1 MLDKLEKLIN
11 SDIDLYEIAYKS
23 DVSARLIEAIRN
35 KTVELNSLTLR
46 EALKLIGYIDE
57 IEPERAYKGYK
68 PKYLKLLDFRHDN
81 EETGESWHLGCI
93 DSNWDL
99 TVEESLE
106 IMEIDDVEEYFD
118 AIWGWKGFKYE
129 YLKVV
134 PISLEDF
141 YKL

>member
-35 KTVELNSLTLR
+35 KTVELDSLTLR